1 MPARIVALA
10 AVLLLAGTTATA
22 PAAQPKKLDGNAVI
36 GFGGVGPVKLG
47 MTIAGSPSA
56 RIGGSSRSPRG
67 GARRST
73 SARAAPERG

>member
-10 AVLLLAGTTATA
+10 AVLLLAGTATA

-36 GFGGVGPVKLG
+36 GFGGVGRIKLG